1 MICWGVVS
9 CVPEDNLR
17 GSLRIVFETGAI
29 QTRADEPDG
38 VVADGGGIYI
48 NEDVP
53 DLGILVAKSGG
64 DIVATYPSSGRGGII
79 TGSVEGNPAAT
90 RTSVSFTGL
99 TGGVS
104 YTVYAFANTQGL
116 WTMKYGDATI
126 TTLTDLTSTTQ
137 VEGLQFMPSPLEDL
151 DSSSC
156 LKVKNS
162 RLPLSAKG
170 TVTLQSSG
178 NGEISLA
185 LLRCAAKVTAV
196 FENQYG
202 SALTLYGFTNTFY
215 HMRPGKGYVVPNESD
230 FPVSWA
236 SAGDLSPVES
246 TLNLPVDDPATTTVR
261 EDVVTKTWYVFP
273 SIGPY
278 TCDISF
284 YLDSEKTDHHPYTG
298 LQVHDDHARDIPQLA
313 RNQHLTITT
322 RISKGETVSFNF
334 EVADWGGKTETVTF
348 N

>member
-1 MICWGVVS
+1 MRRQLFIWFLVCWGAVS
-9 CVPEDNLR
+9 CTPEENLH

-29 QTRADEPDG
+29 QTKANEPDG
-38 VVADGGGIYI
+38 VEDGGGIYI
-48 NEDVP
+48 NAGVP
-53 DLGILVAKSGG
+53 DLIILVANSGG
-64 DIVATYPSSGRGGII
+64 DIVATYPSSGRDGII
-79 TGSVEGNPAAT
+79 TGSVEGTPAVT
-90 RTSVSFTGL
+90 QTSVSFTGL

-116 WTMKYGDATI
+116 WTMKSEGNTI
-126 TTLTDLTSTTQ
+126 TNLTALTLTSQ
-137 VEGLQFMPSPLEDL
+137 VEGLQFEPVSGDL
-151 DSSSC
+151 DSDSC

-185 LLRCAAKVTAV
+185 LLRCVAKVTAV

-202 SALTLYGFTNTFY
+202 SELTLYSFTNTFF
-215 HMRPGKGYVVPNESD
+215 HLRPDIGYVIPHSND
-230 FPVSWA
+230 FAVAYDSEGNLAASETEPLTIGKDNTVSK
-236 SAGDLSPVES
+236 S
-246 TLNLPVDDPATTTVR
+246 
-261 EDVVTKTWYVFP
+261 WYVFP

-278 TCDISF
+278 TCNVSF
-284 YLDSEKTDHHPYTG
+284 KLTPSGEPLNYIG

-322 RISKGETVSFNF
+322 RISKGKQVSFNF
-334 EVADWGGKTETVTF
+334 EVADWGTKEETVTF